1 MKLVLFRLIGTGI
14 SWLLYDGVYKITAWP
29 NYAYLIL
36 FMVLMAAC
44 SYAAEKIYYFLN
56 NQNKH
61 SS

>member
-1 MKLVLFRLIGTGI
+1 MKLVLFRLIGYGI
-14 SWLLYDGVYKITAWP
+14 SWLLYYGVYKTTTWP
-29 NYAYLIL
+29 NYAYLMLII
-36 FMVLMAAC
+36 VLTAGG

>member
-14 SWLLYDGVYKITAWP
+14 SWLLYYGVYKITAWP

-44 SYAAEKIYYFLN
+44 SYAAEKIY
-56 NQNKH
+56 
-61 SS
+61 